1 MSEEKTNKKSSSDTN
16 LESKLFSL
24 EDINKINKIIS
35 MYRIFS
41 FKKKVKELREKHKK
55 NYVIYSTLKEKNL
68 KLVAFFPENEI
79 KEYPV
84 IFDPILKDN
93 IAYVNKDDFKK
104 RLLLKCHFVNSKNE
118 SIIDPRYN
126 NEFNDGLFIN
136 VINLK
141 KIKEKEEEREDD
153 FQTFLETYFTSSNK
167 LSKEMNDYFFKT
179 PEVKLKRNKK
189 RTLTGSSNGLR
200 LKRFF
205 KTGSDNQLFS
215 ILKERPKYRMP
226 SDKKITFGE
235 VNKLEYSIDSK
246 K

>member
-93 IAYVNKDDFKK
+93 IAYVNTQMSFCKFKK
-104 RLLLKCHFVNSKNE
+104 
-118 SIIDPRYN
+118 
-126 NEFNDGLFIN
+126 
-136 VINLK
+136 
-141 KIKEKEEEREDD
+141 
-153 FQTFLETYFTSSNK
+153 
-167 LSKEMNDYFFKT
+167 
-179 PEVKLKRNKK
+179 
-189 RTLTGSSNGLR
+189 
-200 LKRFF
+200 
-205 KTGSDNQLFS
+205 
-215 ILKERPKYRMP
+215 
-226 SDKKITFGE
+226 
-235 VNKLEYSIDSK
+235 
-246 K
+246 

>member
-68 KLVAFFPENEI
+68 KLFAFFQENEI

-179 PEVKLKRNKK
+179 QEIKLKRTKK
-189 RTLTGSSNGLR
+189 RTLTATSGLK
-200 LKRFF
+200 LKKDFLKMAQIINYF
-205 KTGSDNQLFS
+205 LF
-215 ILKERPKYRMP
+215 
-226 SDKKITFGE
+226 
-235 VNKLEYSIDSK
+235 
-246 K
+246 